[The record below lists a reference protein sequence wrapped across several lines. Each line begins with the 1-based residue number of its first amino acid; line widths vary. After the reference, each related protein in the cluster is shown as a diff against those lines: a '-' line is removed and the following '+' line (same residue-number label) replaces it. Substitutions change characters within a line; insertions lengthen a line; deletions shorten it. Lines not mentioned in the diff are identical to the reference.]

1 MILVFGEPE
10 DVALQQGANGMSIAR
25 VIVPDRA
32 RKGETFEI
40 KALIGHPMET
50 GFRKNAEGDAIPRDI
65 VTRFS
70 CRYDGEDI
78 FAWELHPGVAANP
91 FVAFHAV
98 ATRSGDIELVWS
110 GMNGFQHRERRRIT
124 VIG

>member
-1 MILVFGEPE
+1 MIVVFAQHE

-70 CRYDGEDI
+70 CRYDSEVI

-98 ATRSGDIELVWS
+98 ATRSGDIEFVWS
-110 GMNGFQHRERRRIT
+110 GMNGFEHRERRRIT
-124 VIG
+124 VVG

>member
-1 MILVFGEPE
+1 
-10 DVALQQGANGMSIAR
+10 MSTAR

-40 KALIGHPMET
+40 KALIGHSMET

-78 FAWELHPGVAANP
+78 FVWELHPGVAANP
-91 FVAFHAV
+91 FIAFHAV
-98 ATRSGDIELVWS
+98 ATRSGDIELV
-110 GMNGFQHRERRRIT
+110 
-124 VIG
+124 